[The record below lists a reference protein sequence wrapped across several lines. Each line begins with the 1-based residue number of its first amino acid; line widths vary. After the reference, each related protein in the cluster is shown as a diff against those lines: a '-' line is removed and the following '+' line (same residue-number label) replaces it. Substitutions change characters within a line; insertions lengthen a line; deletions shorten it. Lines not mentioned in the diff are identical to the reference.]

1 MRTMLALFL
10 VAVVSACSGRTVEVQ
25 TAPTPT
31 GDLALQVTN
40 NASQAVNVYV
50 TSGGNDI
57 FVGQVPANSS
67 QHLPVSGVA
76 SGSNVTLKARTAD
89 GTREYTKSNVALSGT
104 YAWQVP

>member
-1 MRTMLALFL
+1 
-10 VAVVSACSGRTVEVQ
+10 
-25 TAPTPT
+25 
-31 GDLALQVTN
+31 
-40 NASQAVNVYV
+40 
-50 TSGGNDI
+50 
-57 FVGQVPANSS
+57 VPANSS

>member
-10 VAVVSACSGRTVEVQ
+10 VAVVSACSRTVEVR
-25 TAPTPT
+25 TEPTPA
-31 GDLALQVTN
+31 GDLALHVTN

-57 FVGQVPANSS
+57 FVGQVAANST

-76 SGSNVTLKARTAD
+76 SGANVSLKARTAD
-89 GTREYTKSNVALSGT
+89 GTREYSKPNVALAGT
-104 YAWQVP
+104 VAWTVP

>member
-1 MRTMLALFL
+1 MRTILALFL
-10 VAVVSACSGRTVEVQ
+10 VAVVSACSRTVEVQ

-31 GDLALQVTN
+31 GDLAVNVTN

-57 FVGQVPANSS
+57 FVGQVPANST
-67 QHLPVSGVA
+67 QHLAVSGVA

-89 GTREYTKSNVALSGT
+89 GTREYTKSNVVMSGT
-104 YAWQVP
+104 VAWQVP